1 MSPCGH
7 GRAEGECGQG
17 QFCHLLCQEL
27 AADGIS
33 PGGVHKDLFF
43 FFFLVLY
50 KRECS
55 RGNGNQWELRAQR
68 SFGRDLVISPVQR
81 DCM

>member
-1 MSPCGH
+1 MLM
-7 GRAEGECGQG
+7 GEQRGSVDKGSSATSHARNWLPMEFLQVG
-17 QFCHLLCQEL
+17 
-27 AADGIS
+27 S
-33 PGGVHKDLFF
+33 TKTSS
-43 FFFLVLY
+43 FLVLY

>member
-17 QFCHLLCQEL
+17 QFCHLPCQEL

-43 FFFLVLY
+43 FFF
-50 KRECS
+50 
-55 RGNGNQWELRAQR
+55 
-68 SFGRDLVISPVQR
+68 FGTVQER
-81 DCM
+81 MQ